1 MGQRGEQTVDLSAGN
16 APAFRLPARLW
27 ARAVTMWLG
36 LLLAGFG
43 LAFAGQDLQSVE
55 RTEARAAA
63 LSAQLRCLACE
74 NTTAA
79 NATAADPGVA
89 PSVDLHNEVRS
100 LVHKGRTDS
109 EVVEAMIARY
119 GNFVRYGP
127 AADHG
132 DSLVWAFM
140 LLAALIGATAG
151 VWVMQRNRRD
161 SPIAGA
167 NGEEIRS

>member
-1 MGQRGEQTVDLSAGN
+1 
-16 APAFRLPARLW
+16 
-27 ARAVTMWLG
+27 MWLG
-36 LLLAGFG
+36 LLMAGFG

-109 EVVEAMIARY
+109 EVVEALIARY

-132 DSLVWAFM
+132 NSLFWAFM
-140 LLAALIGATAG
+140 LLSSLIGATAG
-151 VWVMQRNRRD
+151 VWLIHRNRRV
-161 SPIAGA
+161 SLIAA
-167 NGEEIRS
+167 AQVEEVRP